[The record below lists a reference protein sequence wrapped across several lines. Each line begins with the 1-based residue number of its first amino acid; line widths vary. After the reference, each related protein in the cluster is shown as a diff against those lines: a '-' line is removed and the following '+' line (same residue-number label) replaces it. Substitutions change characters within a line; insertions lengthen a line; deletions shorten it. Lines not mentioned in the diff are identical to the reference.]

1 MARLDKDKYIIFLD
15 VDSTVFD
22 GHGVHERTVNALRR
36 ARREGHLVFL
46 NTGRAH
52 CILFDEFMGPV
63 SPDGVVGSMGTGIS
77 VGDRM
82 IYSVGMPRED
92 VAFLMRFGETR
103 GLRTL
108 AESVERLVLMNIPE
122 PLYGQDHFVRTTEEF
137 FEKYPDMLV
146 SKVSYMQRM
155 EQKHVDEL
163 RERFPTS
170 VYVHS
175 KYTEIPATGCNK
187 ATAIARVCEHF
198 GVGVEQTIAIGDS
211 GNDDDMIKFA
221 GIGVAMGNATE
232 EIKSIADFITTDCR
246 EGGVGYAIEK
256 LIFEGKKP

>member
-1 MARLDKDKYIIFLD
+1 MARLEKEKYIIFLD
-15 VDSTVFD
+15 IDSTVFD
-22 GHGVHERTVNALRR
+22 GKGVPERTARALAR

-52 CILFDEFMGPV
+52 CILFDEFMKPV
-63 SPDGVVGSMGTGIS
+63 APDGVVGSMGTGIS
-77 VGDRM
+77 IGDEM

-92 VAFLMRFGETR
+92 VEFLIRFGEQR

-108 AESVERLVLMNIPE
+108 MESVERLVLMNIEE

-146 SKVSYMQRM
+146 SKVSFMQGM
-155 EQKHVDEL
+155 SGEHIAQL

-175 KYTEIPATGCNK
+175 KYTEIPAPGCNK
-187 ATAIARVCEHF
+187 ATAIARVCEYY
-198 GVGVEQTIAIGDS
+198 GADVGQTIAIGDS

-221 GIGVAMGNATE
+221 GIGVAMGNASD
-232 EIKSIADFITTDCR
+232 EIKAIADFITTDCR
-246 EGGVGYAIEK
+246 EGGVGYALEK
-256 LIFEGKKP
+256 LIFEKQ